1 MLEGQ
6 NTFAPTLSCYVTDGQ
21 NMCDQITSGRK
32 VQMRVI
38 KLHYVHSIHS

>member
-1 MLEGQ
+1 MLLLLRCPLRK
-6 NTFAPTLSCYVTDGQ
+6 FYVTDGQ
-21 NMCDQITSGRK
+21 NMRDQITIGRK